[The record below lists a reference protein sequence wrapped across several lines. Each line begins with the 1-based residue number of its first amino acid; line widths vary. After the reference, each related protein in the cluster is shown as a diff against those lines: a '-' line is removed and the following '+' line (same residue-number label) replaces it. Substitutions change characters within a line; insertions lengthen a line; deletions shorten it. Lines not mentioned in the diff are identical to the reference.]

1 MPDTDITRAF
11 PEHSSE
17 RLKMSDYITS
27 TPLDTDYFALLRD
40 VPQEDQLFWDR
51 AREFST
57 STLDELTLA
66 WDKGEYPLHLVR
78 RMGELDLLT
87 DGVEGPGLTKMSP
100 LAAGLVN
107 MEISRGDGSMG
118 TVIAVQGGLALRS
131 IAFYGS
137 DEQKATWLVPIAR
150 AEKIAAF
157 ALTEPDHG
165 SDSVGLTTTAQKVD
179 GGWLINGKKMWIGN
193 GSVGDVSVVWARDE
207 ENNVRGFLVE
217 QDTPGYRATTMTG
230 KGSLRAMH
238 QARITFDNVLIPADA
253 VLPGAKNFRDTGKVL
268 HATRAG
274 VAWSALGHATAV
286 FEAALSY
293 SNQRVQFGKKLAGFQ
308 LVQERLTSMLSQLTA
323 MQLYCLQL
331 AHLDEA
337 GLLTPTQASLGKF
350 HNTRTAR
357 TIAAMAR
364 DMLGGNG
371 ILLENHVIQHMADI
385 ESIHTYEGTE
395 SIQALLIARDLTGM
409 SAFS

>member
-1 MPDTDITRAF
+1 MPDY
-11 PEHSSE
+11 S
-17 RLKMSDYITS
+17 TS
-27 TPLDTDYFALLRD
+27 LPLDTDYYATFSEASETD
-40 VPQEDQLFWDR
+40 KMFWAK

-78 RMGELDLLT
+78 RMGELDILT
-87 DGVEGPGLTKMSP
+87 DGVEGPGLTSMSP

-165 SDSVGLTTTAQKVD
+165 SDSVGLATTARKVD
-179 GGWLINGKKMWIGN
+179 GGWLINGEKMWIGN
-193 GSVGDVSVVWARDE
+193 GSVGDITVVWARDE
-207 ENNVRGFLVE
+207 EDNVRGFLVP
-217 QDTPGYRATTMTG
+217 QDTPGYHGVTMTG
-230 KGSLRAMH
+230 KGSLRAIH
-238 QARITFDNVLIPADA
+238 QARITFTDVLVPADA
-253 VLPGAKNFRDTGKVL
+253 ILPGAKNFRDTGKVL
-268 HATRAG
+268 HATRTG

-293 SNQRVQFGKKLAGFQ
+293 STQRVQFGKKLAGFQ
-308 LVQERLTSMLSQLTA
+308 IVQERLASMLSQLTA
-323 MQLYCLQL
+323 MQLYCVQL
-331 AHLDEA
+331 ARLDAA
-337 GLLTPTQASLGKF
+337 GTLTPTQASLGKF

-357 TIAAMAR
+357 SIAAMAR

-371 ILLENHVIQHMADI
+371 ILLENHVIQHKADI
-385 ESIHTYEGTE
+385 ESIHKYEGTE
-395 SIQALLIARDLTGM
+395 SIQALLIARDLTGV